1 MLNNNQKKLVGIDAT
16 MRKASLSDVVAE
28 LVAKHGLTAL
38 ANELDIDKAD
48 LSRFKNG
55 EKGIVIEKM
64 DQLLKYGDMVLIPE
78 SRYRRLVDTII
89 TLSELAKEGMGI

>member
-1 MLNNNQKKLVGIDAT
+1 MPNNNQKKLVGIDAT
-16 MRKASLSDVVAE
+16 MRKASLSDVVTE

-38 ANELDIDKAD
+38 ANELDIDKAE

-55 EKGIVIEKM
+55 ERGIGLEKM
-64 DQLLKYGDMVLIPE
+64 DQILKYGDMVLIPE
-78 SRYRRLVDTII
+78 ARYRRLVETII